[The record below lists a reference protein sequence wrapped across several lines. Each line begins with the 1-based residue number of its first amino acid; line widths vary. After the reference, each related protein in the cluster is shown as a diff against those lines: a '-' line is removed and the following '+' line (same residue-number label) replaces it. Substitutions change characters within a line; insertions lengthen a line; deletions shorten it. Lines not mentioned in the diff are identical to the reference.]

1 MGILSHQQ
9 PQPLLP
15 ESKTRNRNTVKSLY
29 KALARGN
36 LDTVAQLL
44 DQELEWWYHGPPNC
58 HHMMLMLTGKSK
70 HRDYKFRPRSITT
83 VGELVIV
90 EGWEEEI
97 MRAYWVHVWTVK
109 DGKMTKFRE
118 YFNTWLTVIVQV
130 PGEDGKENVKKWQ
143 SEPQQRLNWSL
154 PDLVLTV

>member
-1 MGILSHQQ
+1 MGIHGHHL
-9 PQPLLP
+9 PQPPLP
-15 ESKTRNRNTVKSLY
+15 ESKTRRNTVRSLY

-36 LDTVAQLL
+36 LNTVGQLL

-70 HRDYKFRPRSITT
+70 HRDYRFRPRSITT

-109 DGKMTKFRE
+109 DGQITEFRE
-118 YFNTWLTVIVQV
+118 YFNTWLTVILQV
-130 PGEDGKENVKKWQ
+130 PGEDGKENVKAWQ

>member
-1 MGILSHQQ
+1 
-9 PQPLLP
+9 
-15 ESKTRNRNTVKSLY
+15 
-29 KALARGN
+29 
-36 LDTVAQLL
+36 
-44 DQELEWWYHGPPNC
+44 
-58 HHMMLMLTGKSK
+58 MLTGKSK

-83 VGELVIV
+83 VGDLVIV

-97 MRAYWVHVWTVK
+97 MKAYWVHVWTVK
-109 DGKMTKFRE
+109 DGQIITKFRE